1 MIRLQKY
8 LAECG
13 VASRRASEQ
22 LIEAGRVCVN
32 GVPAALGQS
41 IDPSHDQ
48 IAVDGAPLV
57 RDEKVYVVLNKPGG
71 VITTAKDTHGRATVL
86 DCVEGVKARVYPV
99 GRLDMDVEGVLLFTN
114 DGELAHRLMH
124 PRYGIDKEYI
134 AVVYGGVSHETAQR
148 MEAGIPLDDGVALA
162 ARVAILQQAP
172 NRSRISLTLRE
183 GRKHEVKRLCAAA
196 GHPVRSLRRAAFCGI
211 TAEGLRSGEWRYLSA
226 DEVQRIRAAVKL
238 A

>member
-1 MIRLQKY
+1 MRLQKY

-32 GVPAALGQS
+32 GVPAALGQR
-41 IDPSHDQ
+41 IDPGQDQ

-134 AVVYGGVSHETAQR
+134 AVVYGGVSPETARR
-148 MEAGIPLDDGVALA
+148 MEAGIRLDDGVAQA

-211 TAEGLRSGEWRYLSA
+211 TAEGLRPGEWRYLST